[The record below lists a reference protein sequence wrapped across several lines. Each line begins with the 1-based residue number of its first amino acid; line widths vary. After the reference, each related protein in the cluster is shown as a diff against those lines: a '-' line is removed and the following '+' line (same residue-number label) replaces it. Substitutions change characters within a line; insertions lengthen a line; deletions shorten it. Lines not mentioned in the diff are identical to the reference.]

1 MISLQMGVIPNLD
14 ILNKLSDINKRKNC
28 SEKIKKYLNAELP
41 ESEMLIDWSKAGRDY
56 DLIPWADNNDYLSLW
71 EERHAQNEYYLDDK
85 HTLGSMVAFEVIVGY
100 EKELEM
106 DIEKWGRIQY
116 DWFCEEF
123 SEENVL
129 SAMLHLDSEAYPHCH
144 FLIYYT
150 TREGVIT
157 ESPYIEQ
164 GKVSMQFLAKYE
176 DAMKKFQLDAIT
188 REKLANSIKS
198 NEPENNSDFYLATID
213 RYISEN
219 PRSAIDD
226 QEYIYD
232 TVGQLSQIASAL
244 SIERQEELLTDL
256 IHYFMRVE
264 KNTLKQAQKGILP
277 KESFF
282 KEVKKRLKQLGVE
295 KSEEVDIMLKRIDSA
310 IYGNYILDPLLN
322 DESISDIKVIAPDKI
337 RVKRYGRRLT
347 SNLHFRG
354 IDDYYRFLNGIVIR
368 NNTDL
373 SPFNAVQNFTD
384 KFSND
389 KCIMRIDI
397 CTTFVNS
404 VGWPYLHIRKTPK
417 KKYTIEDLMNFGM
430 LDAKT
435 AAYLIDKVKNGKGIL
450 FTGKGGAGKTI
461 LMNTLLDLIPYNNSG
476 LVIQE
481 NEELFSNKHPDLMF
495 QHVVTSRRQNE
506 IQFDLKDL
514 ARNGLLTDLDYFIIG
529 EIKGGEAF
537 YFLNAAY
544 TGHKC
549 WASCHGSS
557 STEAINK
564 LADYVTYESGYS
576 QAEAKK
582 MLQSLETIVFMKNFK
597 VTEISEITGWN
608 EEKKDLTYRAIY
620 RGIA

>member
-1 MISLQMGVIPNLD
+1 
-14 ILNKLSDINKRKNC
+14 
-28 SEKIKKYLNAELP
+28 
-41 ESEMLIDWSKAGRDY
+41 
-56 DLIPWADNNDYLSLW
+56 
-71 EERHAQNEYYLDDK
+71 
-85 HTLGSMVAFEVIVGY
+85 
-100 EKELEM
+100 
-106 DIEKWGRIQY
+106 
-116 DWFCEEF
+116 
-123 SEENVL
+123 
-129 SAMLHLDSEAYPHCH
+129 
-144 FLIYYT
+144 
-150 TREGVIT
+150 
-157 ESPYIEQ
+157 
-164 GKVSMQFLAKYE
+164 
-176 DAMKKFQLDAIT
+176 
-188 REKLANSIKS
+188 
-198 NEPENNSDFYLATID
+198 
-213 RYISEN
+213 
-219 PRSAIDD
+219 
-226 QEYIYD
+226 
-232 TVGQLSQIASAL
+232 
-244 SIERQEELLTDL
+244 
-256 IHYFMRVE
+256 
-264 KNTLKQAQKGILP
+264 
-277 KESFF
+277 
-282 KEVKKRLKQLGVE
+282 
-295 KSEEVDIMLKRIDSA
+295 
-310 IYGNYILDPLLN
+310 
-322 DESISDIKVIAPDKI
+322 
-337 RVKRYGRRLT
+337 
-347 SNLHFRG
+347 
-354 IDDYYRFLNGIVIR
+354 
-368 NNTDL
+368 
-373 SPFNAVQNFTD
+373 
-384 KFSND
+384 
-389 KCIMRIDI
+389 
-397 CTTFVNS
+397 
-404 VGWPYLHIRKTPK
+404 
-417 KKYTIEDLMNFGM
+417 M